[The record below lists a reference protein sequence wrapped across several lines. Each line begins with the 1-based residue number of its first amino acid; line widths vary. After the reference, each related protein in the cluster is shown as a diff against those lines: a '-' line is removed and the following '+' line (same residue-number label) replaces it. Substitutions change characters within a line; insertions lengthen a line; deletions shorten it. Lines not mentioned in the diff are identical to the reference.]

1 MPKFNLKDLMVSLEV
16 QKETAAGQ
24 LCYHSGCYHLSP
36 VCYNWTCNG
45 ITVFCHFGCSVHPTI
60 CPAGSCPGGSIC
72 VTRSIVTCFAGSR
85 IPNCGISETSPWVE
99 SIAQEVIPTLDVKE
113 LGELKVALQGLVER
127 IDKEFKP
134 QKLEQLD
141 TLESKLNEAMED
153 VKEQKKKFS
162 K

>member
-16 QKETAAGQ
+16 QKETDAGQ

-36 VCYNWTCNG
+36 VCYHFTCFG
-45 ITVFCHFGCSVHPTI
+45 ITQACHFGCSVLISI
-60 CPAGSCPGGSIC
+60 CPAGTCPGGSIC
-72 VTRSIVTCFAGSR
+72 VARTFVTCIAGTR
-85 IPNCGISETSPWVE
+85 PTCGITLISPWTE
-99 SIAQEVIPTLDVKE
+99 TIAQEVIPTLDVKE

-127 IDKEFKP
+127 IDTEFKP